1 MSPLV
6 ITLIALT
13 GFLVF
18 MFFGLPVPISM
29 LLFSVLGISLI
40 KSPTAAFQAVS
51 SEIFQNFTS
60 YTLTV
65 APMFGL
71 MGFLASFSGIG
82 ENLFAVAD
90 KYIGHK
96 RGGIASAVQIACAI
110 FGAICGSIPATMGT
124 MVSVALP
131 EMEKRKYDMSLSTA
145 SIVAGASLAVLIPPS
160 FTMIVYGAASE
171 ESIGRLFIAGVFP
184 GLLLMALQ
192 ICAIWI
198 LVKRHPE
205 MAMMT
210 PKASREERI
219 AALKK
224 GGFIEVV
231 IIFMLVIGGMFI
243 GWFTP
248 TEAASVGTIGML
260 IIGIVEKRINWQK
273 LMKSLIASC
282 RLAAVVFFMITC
294 GTLFGRLFALS
305 RIPTMLA
312 NFVAGLNTPSW
323 VILGAIIFIYFIM
336 GMFIDGISIIL
347 ITVPI
352 FSPILTGLGYDGI
365 WYGVL
370 IVLVLIL
377 GGLTPP
383 VGINVFYM
391 KGFCKEVP
399 LHVMFKGVW
408 PFVGCVLIAMV
419 LITIF
424 PGIATWLPTVLYG
437 A

>member
-13 GFLVF
+13 GFLIF
-18 MFFGLPVPISM
+18 MFLGLPVPISM

-82 ENLFAVAD
+82 ENLFTVAD

-171 ESIGRLFIAGVFP
+171 ESIGRLFIAGIFP

-224 GGFIEVV
+224 GGFIEIVV
-231 IIFMLVIGGMFI
+231 IFMLVIGGMFI

-260 IIGIVEKRINWQK
+260 VIGIIEKRINWQK

-312 NFVAGLNTPSW
+312 NFVAGLNTPAW